1 MESNAGSGAGR
12 EEGAEEETKE
22 GVDRPRDGD
31 EVDEGAKEHR
41 GDDEEDLET
50 GDVGAEVELE
60 DSLVSKRGR
69 CWGAFHAASAA
80 GRGERRV
87 GGERV

>member
-1 MESNAGSGAGR
+1 MRVESNAGSGVDR
-12 EEGAEEETKE
+12 EEGAEAETKE

-31 EVDEGAKEHR
+31 EVDEAAKEHR

-60 DSLVSKRGR
+60 DILVSKRWWCR
-69 CWGAFHAASAA
+69 GALHAASAA
-80 GRGERRV
+80 G
-87 GGERV
+87 

>member
-1 MESNAGSGAGR
+1 MRVESNAGSGADR
-12 EEGAEEETKE
+12 EGGAEAETKE

-41 GDDEEDLET
+41 GDEEDLQM

-60 DSLVSKRGR
+60 DILVSKRWW
-69 CWGAFHAASAA
+69 CWGALHAASAA
-80 GRGERRV
+80 G
-87 GGERV
+87 